1 MGLALELDHTDSDA
15 VLPRSSPTT
24 RRIYAL
30 AVKRSVLLAV
40 AALLLAGCGGD
51 EEATPTDTDTAT
63 APAET
68 TELRVYWL
76 RDGKLWPALREI
88 DQTTAI
94 AQAALDELLAGP
106 TAQEGA
112 ELEFT
117 TAIPEDIEGVVA
129 SVEDGVATVELSTDL
144 TDEPLAQV
152 VYTLTQFVTVES
164 VDIQGNTLTRA
175 DFEDLTPAV
184 LVESPLSFET
194 VASPLRVTGT
204 ANTFEATFNYELTDT
219 DGLIVDENF
228 VTATSGTGTRG
239 TFDFTTAAFTVPFDG
254 VGELIVFE
262 LSAKDGSRI
271 NLVEI
276 PLRMTR

>member
-1 MGLALELDHTDSDA
+1 MKL
-15 VLPRSSPTT
+15 
-24 RRIYAL
+24 
-30 AVKRSVLLAV
+30 SVLLAA

-51 EEATPTDTDTAT
+51 EEATPTDTDTT
-63 APAET
+63 TVPAET

-76 RDGKLWPALREI
+76 RDGKVWPALREI

-106 TAQEGA
+106 TAEEGA

-117 TAIPEDIEGVVA
+117 TAIPEDTEGVVA

-144 TDEPLAQV
+144 PDEPLAQV

-175 DFEDLTPAV
+175 DFEDFTPAV

-254 VGELIVFE
+254 VGSLIVFE

-276 PLRMTR
+276 PLRMAR

>member
-1 MGLALELDHTDSDA
+1 VKWLLILAA
-15 VLPRSSPTT
+15 
-24 RRIYAL
+24 AG
-30 AVKRSVLLAV
+30 LLA
-40 AALLLAGCGGD
+40 AGCGGD
-51 EEATPTDTDTAT
+51 EEATPTDTDTT
-63 APAET
+63 TVPAET

-76 RDGKLWPALREI
+76 RDGKVWPARREV
-88 DQTTAI
+88 DQTRAI

-106 TAQEGA
+106 TAEEGV

-117 TAIPEDIEGVVA
+117 TAIPEDTEGVVA

-144 TDEPLAQV
+144 PDGPLAQV

-175 DFEDLTPAV
+175 DFEDFTPSV
-184 LVESPLSFET
+184 LVESPLSFES

-239 TFDFTTAAFTVPFDG
+239 TFDFTTAAVTVPFDG
-254 VGELIVFE
+254 VGSLIVFE
-262 LSAKDGSRI
+262 LSAEDGSRI
-271 NLVEI
+271 NIVEI
-276 PLRMTR
+276 PLRMVR

>member
-1 MGLALELDHTDSDA
+1 MS
-15 VLPRSSPTT
+15 
-24 RRIYAL
+24 
-30 AVKRSVLLAV
+30 
-40 AALLLAGCGGD
+40 
-51 EEATPTDTDTAT
+51 
-63 APAET
+63 
-68 TELRVYWL
+68 
-76 RDGKLWPALREI
+76 
-88 DQTTAI
+88 
-94 AQAALDELLAGP
+94 
-106 TAQEGA
+106 
-112 ELEFT
+112 
-117 TAIPEDIEGVVA
+117 
-129 SVEDGVATVELSTDL
+129 
-144 TDEPLAQV
+144 QV

-175 DFEDLTPAV
+175 DFEDFTPAV

-254 VGELIVFE
+254 VGSLIVFE

-276 PLRMTR
+276 PLRMVR